1 MGKRH
6 GGNVLDADTK
16 GMRLSPTAQ
25 KDTVVQNVLNGER
38 TARYKYEN
46 AHIQDFLGC
55 ARFLLSD
62 FNHLHH
68 AVPTK
73 DIDLVRGADRLPA
86 FGANQLAGAAGAFA
100 ARCGA
105 GSCLGCSSGGSRAD
119 KGR

>member
-6 GGNVLDADTK
+6 GGNVLDADTN

-62 FNHLHH
+62 LNHLHH

-73 DIDLVRGADRLPA
+73 DIDLFRGADRLPA
-86 FGANQLAGAAGAFA
+86 FGAAGAFA

>member
-1 MGKRH
+1 M
-6 GGNVLDADTK
+6 
-16 GMRLSPTAQ
+16 
-25 KDTVVQNVLNGER
+25 
-38 TARYKYEN
+38 
-46 AHIQDFLGC
+46 HIQDFLGC
-55 ARFLLSD
+55 ARFPLSN

-73 DIDLVRGADRLPA
+73 DIDLFRDADRLPA

-100 ARCGA
+100 ARRGA